1 MLQLLSEGK
10 SNREIGAALS
20 IAEGTVKLHVNNLL
34 AKLEAGNR
42 AEAVAIALKRGIL
55 HVD

>member
-20 IAEGTVKLHVNNLL
+20 IAEGAVKLHVNNLF
-34 AKLEAGNR
+34 AKLQAGNR
-42 AEAVAIALKRGIL
+42 AEAVSIALKRGIL